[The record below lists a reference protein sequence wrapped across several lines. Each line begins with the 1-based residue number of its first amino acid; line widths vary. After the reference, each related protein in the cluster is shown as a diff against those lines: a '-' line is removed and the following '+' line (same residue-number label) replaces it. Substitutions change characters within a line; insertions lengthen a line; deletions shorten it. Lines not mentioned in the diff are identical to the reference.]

1 MDVALSCHWK
11 GQRLISWQH
20 TPASFLW
27 SDLVL
32 CLQDLQPPWKVV
44 GNESCTERT
53 HRNVPCS
60 PQSTHSVL
68 WLCGQITQS
77 FPFPWKTQQLWPW
90 HNRFP
95 YFGKCSYCSPRRLQL
110 CQWRCNRNPICLP
123 YWDAADLGSFCCII
137 YGLEGVP
144 ASGASTHHFCC
155 LLAGKTKPLR
165 QVSGFVHT
173 PSSKSHNVKCASVV
187 LKQTKVS
194 CGWDFPIC
202 GLLGREQKQT
212 LSGCSRLPVS
222 LFFCSPSDRFLLPAG
237 VASLLLQPWE

>member
-1 MDVALSCHWK
+1 MTSASAGLMDVALRCHWK

-77 FPFPWKTQQLWPW
+77 FPFPWKTQLWPW
-90 HNRFP
+90 NNCFP

-123 YWDAADLGSFCCII
+123 YWDALM
-137 YGLEGVP
+137 
-144 ASGASTHHFCC
+144 
-155 LLAGKTKPLR
+155 
-165 QVSGFVHT
+165 
-173 PSSKSHNVKCASVV
+173 
-187 LKQTKVS
+187 
-194 CGWDFPIC
+194 
-202 GLLGREQKQT
+202 QT
-212 LSGCSRLPVS
+212 LALSAVLYMGLKE
-222 LFFCSPSDRFLLPAG
+222 FLLQAHPLITSA
-237 VASLLLQPWE
+237 ASLLVRQNH